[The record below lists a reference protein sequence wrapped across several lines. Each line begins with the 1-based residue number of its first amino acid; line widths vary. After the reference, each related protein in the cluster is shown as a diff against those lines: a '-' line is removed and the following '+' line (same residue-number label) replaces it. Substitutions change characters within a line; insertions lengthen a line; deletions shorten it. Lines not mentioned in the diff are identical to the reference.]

1 MTKLTLGI
9 LHPGEMGI
17 SLAAS
22 ACNSGSEVLWASE
35 GRSEKTRMRAGDHGL
50 KDVLTLQ
57 TLCDESM
64 VIISVCPP
72 HAAEETA
79 RRVQDCK
86 YQGIYVDA
94 NAISPQL
101 TLHISAMMSDAGVDF
116 VDGGVIG
123 PPAWKPGTTWLYLS
137 GSSADRI
144 PEYFSAGPLE
154 THVLGNKAGDAS
166 ALKICY
172 AAYNK
177 GSTALL
183 CAVLAAAEQLG
194 VREDL
199 LKHWDR
205 QGSNLAGGRA
215 QALVEGIIRKAW
227 RFTGEMDE
235 IAATLE
241 HVGVTGEFHQ
251 AAKHLYEQLV
261 QYKDAVETPPLQEIL
276 EALVRLSGSETS
288 Q

>member
-1 MTKLTLGI
+1 MARLILGI

-17 SLAAS
+17 SLAAAVRGAGHDVFWS
-22 ACNSGSEVLWASE
+22 SE
-35 GRSEKTRMRAGDHGL
+35 GRSDRTRARAQEHDLTELNTL
-50 KDVLTLQ
+50 KEFCAV
-57 TLCDESM
+57 CP

-79 RRVQDCK
+79 SQVRACGF
-86 YQGIYVDA
+86 QGIYVDA
-94 NAISPQL
+94 NAISPEH
-101 TLHISAMMSDAGVDF
+101 TRHIGALLSDAGIEF
-116 VDGGVIG
+116 VDGGIIG

-137 GSSADRI
+137 GSGAQRI
-144 PEYFSAGPLE
+144 PEYFREGPLQ
-154 THVLGNKAGDAS
+154 TSVLSDRIGDAS

-194 VREDL
+194 VRQDL
-199 LKHWDR
+199 LLHWDR
-205 QGSNLAGGRA
+205 QGSQLGGGRA

-227 RFTGEMDE
+227 RFTGEMEE
-235 IAATLE
+235 IAESFEQA
-241 HVGVTGEFHQ
+241 GVTGEFHQ

-261 QYKDAVETPPLQEIL
+261 HYKDVEQTPPQKEIL
-276 EALVRLSGSETS
+276 EALVRLNKDVNG
-288 Q
+288 